1 MTPPD
6 LAQAQMS
13 SEVFLRLPQVRA
25 LTGLSRPTIYRR
37 MALQTFPQQLA
48 LTQHMVVWL
57 ESEVRAWMTERV
69 ARCRGAS

>member
-1 MTPPD
+1 
-6 LAQAQMS
+6 
-13 SEVFLRLPQVRA
+13 LRLPQVRA

-57 ESEVRAWMTERV
+57 ESEVRAWMTEQV